1 MSKKVLDLSG
11 NTIEYEQ
18 DECEEL
24 GCEYCDK
31 EFGSVEERMEHEK
44 KCKAKGVEQK
54 YVKKTKDK
62 KVLTPCHIC
71 GSIGHLPMDC
81 SVMRHIR

>member
-1 MSKKVLDLSG
+1 LKIFYRCGIYSDKMSKKVLDLSG

-31 EFGSVEERMEHEK
+31 EFGSVEG
-44 KCKAKGVEQK
+44 KGCRTEVCQK
-54 YVKKTKDK
+54 DQ
-62 KVLTPCHIC
+62 
-71 GSIGHLPMDC
+71 G
-81 SVMRHIR
+81 